1 MKNYRI
7 KQIGD
12 KYYPQERTF
21 FFYWVNI
28 KLYDKV
34 SRDWFFQSVQDN
46 IYNDTVNYFACKY
59 AWGSTKWL
67 QPEFKTLELA
77 KLFIEEYKNF
87 LKRKYE
93 NQKAKYYY

>member
-12 KYYPQERTF
+12 IYYPQERTF
-21 FFYWVNI
+21 FFFWVNI

-46 IYNDTVNYFACKY
+46 IYNGTVNYLACKD
-59 AWGSTKWL
+59 AWDSTMWV

-77 KLFIEEYKNF
+77 KLFIEEYKKF
-87 LKRKYE
+87 LE
-93 NQKAKYYY
+93 NQKAKYYYYY